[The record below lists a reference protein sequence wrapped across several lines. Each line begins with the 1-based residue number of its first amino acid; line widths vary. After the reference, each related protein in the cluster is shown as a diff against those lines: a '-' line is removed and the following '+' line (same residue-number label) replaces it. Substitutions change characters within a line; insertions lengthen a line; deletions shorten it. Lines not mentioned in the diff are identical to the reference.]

1 MKFINVIVLVMLVYS
16 CICELEFTT
25 KTCTQ
30 YSPKK
35 YGGDGSQA
43 FSLDFCRATKWEDD
57 TVACCFVK
65 WENSEG
71 KRQYNC
77 APVTSYGLANIDE
90 AIEIF
95 KSSNSASDVDSFD
108 CSASY
113 LYGPLLLI
121 LAFFL

>member
-30 YSPKK
+30 YSP
-35 YGGDGSQA
+35 YGGGGSQA
-43 FSLDFCRATKWEDD
+43 FSLDFCRATKLEDD
-57 TVACCFVK
+57 EVACCFVK

-77 APVTSYGLANIDE
+77 VSVTSYGLANIDE
-90 AIEIF
+90 TIEIF

>member
-25 KTCTQ
+25 KTCIQ
-30 YSPKK
+30 YSP
-35 YGGDGSQA
+35 YGGSQA

-57 TVACCFVK
+57 GAACCFVK

-77 APVTSYGLANIDE
+77 VSVTSYGLANIDE
-90 AIEIF
+90 TIEIF

>member
-1 MKFINVIVLVMLVYS
+1 MLVYS

-30 YSPKK
+30 YSP
-35 YGGDGSQA
+35 YGGKGSQA
-43 FSLDFCRATKWEDD
+43 FSLDFCRATKLEDD
-57 TVACCFVK
+57 VVACCFVK

-77 APVTSYGLANIDE
+77 APVTSDGLADIDQT
-90 AIEIF
+90 IEIF
-95 KSSNSASDVDSFD
+95 KKANSASDVDSFD

>member
-25 KTCTQ
+25 KTCIQ
-30 YSPKK
+30 YSP
-35 YGGDGSQA
+35 YGGSPA
-43 FSLDFCRATKWEDD
+43 FSLDFCRATKLEDD
-57 TVACCFVK
+57 EVACCFVK
-65 WENSEG
+65 WENSDG

-77 APVTSYGLANIDE
+77 YPVTSYGLANIDK
-90 AIEIF
+90 AIDAF
-95 KSSNSASDVDSFD
+95 KLANPNSDVDSFD